1 VTASPIGCTV
11 DLDATTPGRQIGH
24 LRVPRSDNTSGWAG
38 TIVPIARIRGGDG
51 PSALVLAGNHG
62 DEYEGQVAASKL
74 ARALQ
79 ANETLG
85 TVLVVPCLSVDA
97 SLAGTRLWPS
107 GANFN
112 RSFPGSP
119 DGTPPEQLADFV
131 SRELFPRADV
141 VIDIHSGG
149 ATTRFAPVSHMHVV
163 DDAEQRARM
172 LAAGLAWNTDHFF
185 LYVDVAGHGLLPNE
199 AERQGKTVVTTELA
213 GGGNVTAETH
223 RIAHAGLLNVLR
235 HEGVVEGE
243 AQTRASLGLP
253 EQVII
258 DSRNPEDYVAA
269 HETGLMEILVEPGD
283 TIAAGQPLA
292 RIHFLERLDRAAE
305 EVLAP
310 NAGIVAAVRGMSRVR
325 QGEVVAVIGTPTD
338 PAAVQ
343 AG

>member
-11 DLDATTPGRQIGH
+11 DLDATTSGRQIGH

-79 ANETLG
+79 ADETLG

-131 SRELFPRADV
+131 SRELFPRVDV

-163 DDAEQRARM
+163 EDAEQRARM

-185 LYVDVAGHGLLPNE
+185 LYIDVAGHGLLPNE

-235 HEGVVEGE
+235 HEGVVAGE
-243 AQTRASLGLP
+243 VQTRA
-253 EQVII
+253 
-258 DSRNPEDYVAA
+258 SRNPEDYVAA

-283 TIAAGQPLA
+283 RIAAGQSVA

-310 NAGIVAAVRGMSRVR
+310 NAGIVAAVRAMSRVR

-338 PAAVQ
+338 AESLRT
-343 AG
+343 G